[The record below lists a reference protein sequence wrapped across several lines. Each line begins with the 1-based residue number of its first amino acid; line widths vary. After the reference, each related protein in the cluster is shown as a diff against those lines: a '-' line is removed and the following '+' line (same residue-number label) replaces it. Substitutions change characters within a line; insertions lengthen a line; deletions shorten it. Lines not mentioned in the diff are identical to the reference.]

1 MKNDLCV
8 RNHGVLRTILS
19 KKMGESYFGDIVFE
33 AFLWFCAVVLRRG
46 FAPWFCAFFGVFRL
60 LWSDKSS
67 GFFVQ

>member
-33 AFLWFCAVVLRRG
+33 AFLWFCAVVLRLFWG
-46 FAPWFCAFFGVFRL
+46 FQALVER
-60 LWSDKSS
+60 
-67 GFFVQ
+67 